1 MKRNLH
7 SSLVATLCLS
17 FLLAATLAGA
27 ADRFTDHIDPRVY
40 AAPRVWPEPAMDKG
54 EVKAIFYEGLPYQG
68 KPTRVFAYVG
78 VPKRGG
84 KVPGMVLLHGGG
96 GTAFDAW
103 VRIWMERG
111 YAAIAMDL
119 EGHTAQG
126 RDGGAHPGHAWSGP
140 ARSGF
145 FADTSAMLTDQW
157 GTHALSDVMLAQ
169 SLLAATEGV
178 DGGRIGVTGISWGG
192 VLTSA
197 VMGIDQRFKCAVPV
211 YGCGFLYDSKSAF
224 KGMRVADAAEFEKRA
239 FWDPARYCVDAT
251 MPTLWVNGDRDPH
264 FSLDIFSRSAAAV
277 TKAPATL
284 CIHPAMHHSHPP
296 GYNPKEVPEIY
307 AFADSVL
314 KGGEPLTKIARQPE
328 GREAVVGYEG
338 ARPVVRA
345 EAYYLT
351 GALEY
356 IPGATPRAGL
366 QLKDPWKKV
375 EGVVHAEAKTVT
387 ARMPEG
393 ATMYYLNLI
402 DDRGCV
408 VSSRLVEIGK

>member
-1 MKRNLH
+1 MRR
-7 SSLVATLCLS
+7 SRWTW
-17 FLLAATLAGA
+17 
-27 ADRFTDHIDPRVY
+27 RV
-40 AAPRVWPEPAMDKG
+40 
-54 EVKAIFYEGLPYQG
+54 
-68 KPTRVFAYVG
+68 TR
-78 VPKRGG
+78 R
-84 KVPGMVLLHGGG
+84 
-96 GTAFDAW
+96 
-103 VRIWMERG
+103 R
-111 YAAIAMDL
+111 
-119 EGHTAQG
+119 G

-192 VLTSA
+192 GA
-197 VMGIDQRFKCAVPV
+197 DQRGDGDRPTLQMRRAGLWLRVFCMIPNRRSRGCAWPTRRSSRS
-211 YGCGFLYDSKSAF
+211 GRSGIRRAIAW
-224 KGMRVADAAEFEKRA
+224 MRRC
-239 FWDPARYCVDAT
+239 RR
-251 MPTLWVNGDRDPH
+251 LWVNGDRDPH

-375 EGVVHAEAKTVT
+375 EGGRACRGKDGDGEDAGRRDDVLFEFDRRPRVRWCRRGWWRSGSREIK
-387 ARMPEG
+387 
-393 ATMYYLNLI
+393 NLI
-402 DDRGCV
+402 R
-408 VSSRLVEIGK
+408 RRITHLKR